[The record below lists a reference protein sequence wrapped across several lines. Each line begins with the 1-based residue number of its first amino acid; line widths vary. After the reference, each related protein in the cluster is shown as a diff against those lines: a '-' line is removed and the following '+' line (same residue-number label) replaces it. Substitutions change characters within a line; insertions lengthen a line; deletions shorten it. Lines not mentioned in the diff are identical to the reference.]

1 MYKHRYADSV
11 NGLGLY
17 KHRYADSVNGLGLVV
32 PRSNY

>member
-32 PRSNY
+32 SRSNY